1 VAVGEFSDLYD
12 SIIEAE
18 SVGLST
24 QTAFPSNEAFGA
36 RVLWKT
42 GIRATE
48 TGATVRHSRTNA
60 YSRYAD
66 ANGRIYRDASVS
78 TTLLMFTA
86 RTALLTGRDIRPYVQ
101 IQGGP
106 ALVENTLDYFTRVD
120 QVTGSPLT
128 RDFSLAGSRWG
139 YAAEASLVTTYPL
152 GPIYASFEAG
162 YRVGSVSSLNVSTRL
177 SSGETASVASDV
189 DLSGWTLLLGVG
201 YRM

>member
-12 SIIEAE
+12 SIIQAE

-24 QTAFPSNEAFGA
+24 QTAFPRNEAFGA

-42 GIRATE
+42 GIQDTE
-48 TGATVRHSRTNA
+48 TGATVRYSRTNA

-66 ANGRIYRDASVS
+66 ANGRMYRDASVS

-86 RTALLTGRDIRPYVQ
+86 RTALLDGRAIRPYVQ

-106 ALVENTLDYFTRVD
+106 VLVESTLDFLTTVD
-120 QVTGSPLT
+120 PATGSSLT
-128 RDFSLAGSRWG
+128 SDFSLSGSGWG
-139 YAAEASLVTTYPL
+139 YAAEASLVTSYPL
-152 GPIYASFEAG
+152 GPIYASLEAG
-162 YRVGSVSSLNVSTRL
+162 YRIGSVSSLNVSTRL
-177 SSGETASVASDV
+177 PSGETASVASDV